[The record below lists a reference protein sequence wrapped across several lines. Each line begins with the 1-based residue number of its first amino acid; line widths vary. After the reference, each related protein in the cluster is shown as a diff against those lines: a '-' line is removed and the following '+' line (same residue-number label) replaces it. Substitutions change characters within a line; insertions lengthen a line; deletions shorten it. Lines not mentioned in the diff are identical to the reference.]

1 MKFLPA
7 LATLAALVLGGA
19 CGSRSP
25 APATLPPEPPEA
37 PTPVT
42 AAPDAPTA
50 TPAAAPAADPNR
62 PAAGVDSPALAALL
76 TREWDASM
84 ALSPVSATSLGDRR
98 FDDKLGDLSAAGVAR
113 ERALMEET
121 LAAARALPAAEL
133 SAKDQLTVRILID
146 GLERDLGDD
155 VCQTERWAVS
165 GYQSPLDGLD
175 RIERVH
181 PLRTAR
187 DAETYLARIRLAPAS
202 VDALAAQLV
211 SGAADGLTASKENL
225 TRFLARIDESIARPV
240 DQWSLAQGP
249 RKAVDLPADV
259 RATLVAGV
267 DQAIAEGLIPA
278 YQRLRAAVADKVVPV
293 ARTKDGLTGLPI
305 GKACYAARIK
315 AVTGLA
321 LDPAEIHAWGKR
333 EVAIAEKAI
342 LAIGKQRWKARSL
355 ADIRKRLAT
364 DKAMYFTT
372 EDEVLAAARA
382 AVARATERAP
392 EVFSSLPKLP
402 MEVVPYTPEQ
412 MSRAP
417 APSYSRA
424 APDGSRPARYNIVT
438 RPPERQGRWTI
449 EAISFHEAIP
459 GHHLQIATSME
470 LGELP
475 AFRRLGGDGTYA
487 EGWALYTETLVREM
501 GLYSDELSLLGAWSF
516 EALRACRL
524 VVDSGIHHL
533 GWTRKQAEDYMLAH
547 TLETPE
553 FVKSEVERYISWP
566 AQAISYKVGSREI
579 LRLRAKA
586 KDKLGERFTLH
597 EFHDTVLG
605 AGALSLPVLA
615 ERVDAWIAKGGAD

>member
-1 MKFLPA
+1 MKFLAVAVLVPA
-7 LATLAALVLGGA
+7 LAALGA
-19 CGSRSP
+19 CGSRAPASPPPEVATPEPAPPTAEAP
-25 APATLPPEPPEA
+25 APA
-37 PTPVT
+37 
-42 AAPDAPTA
+42 
-50 TPAAAPAADPNR
+50 PAEDPSR

-76 TREWDASM
+76 VRHWNATME
-84 ALSPVSATSLGDRR
+84 LSPVLATSLGDRR
-98 FDDKLGDLSAAGVAR
+98 FDDRLSDLSAAGVAR
-113 ERALMEET
+113 ERALTEET
-121 LAAARALPAAEL
+121 LAAARALPTTDL
-133 SAKDQLTVRILID
+133 SARDQLTLRILVD
-146 GLERDLGDD
+146 KLERDLGDD

-181 PLRTAR
+181 PLRTPR
-187 DAETYLARIRLAPAS
+187 DAETYLARVRRVPDS
-202 VDALAAQLV
+202 VDAIAAQLTA
-211 SGAADGLTASKENL
+211 GAADGLTASKENL

-240 DQWSLAQGP
+240 DQWSLATGP
-249 RKAVDLPADV
+249 RKSTDLPAGVKDD
-259 RATLVAGV
+259 LVKGV
-267 DQAIAEGLIPA
+267 DAAIAGGIIPA
-278 YQRLRAAVADKVVPV
+278 YQRLRAAVVAKVLPA
-293 ARTKDGLTGLPI
+293 ARTKDGLTGLAI
-305 GKACYAARIK
+305 GKVCYPARITS
-315 AVTGLA
+315 VTGLA
-321 LDPAEIHAWGKR
+321 LDPKEIHAWGKR

-342 LAIGKQRWKARSL
+342 LAIGAKRWKARSL

-402 MEVVPYTPEQ
+402 MEVVPYPPEQ

-459 GHHLQIATSME
+459 GHHLQLALAME
-470 LGELP
+470 QGELP
-475 AFRRLGGDGTYA
+475 AFRRHGGDGAYG

-524 VVDSGIHHL
+524 VVDTGVHHL
-533 GWTRKQAEDYMLAH
+533 GWSRKQAEDYMLAH

-566 AQAISYKVGSREI
+566 AQALSYKVGSREI
-579 LRLRAKA
+579 LRLRDKAKA
-586 KDKLGERFTLH
+586 ALGERFTLH
-597 EFHDTVLG
+597 EFHDAVLG

-615 ERVDAWIAKGGAD
+615 ERVDAWIAKGGAN